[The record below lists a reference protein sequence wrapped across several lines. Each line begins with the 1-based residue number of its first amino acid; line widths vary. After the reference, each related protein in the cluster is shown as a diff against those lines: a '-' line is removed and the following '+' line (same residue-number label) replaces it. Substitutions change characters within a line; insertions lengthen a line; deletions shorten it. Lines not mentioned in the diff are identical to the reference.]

1 MPNRVLICGGSGVG
15 KKFVVGQMTA
25 KEVTDA
31 SHVIWSIKNK
41 YYRAEIELVIIGES
55 KMSID
60 KATYEPY
67 EALLI
72 LADGGAEE
80 SVLVQIEPWINLLDD
95 SLEAQAVVVNHP
107 SEGSVLSLQE
117 NQILREWGVKNCAE
131 IICIG
136 YGSQRNPKLRRAEEG
151 TDRVCQMLECVMWP
165 EMIRAEADASKCP
178 MHTTPKCPMH
188 TTAIAETKRKTHS
201 VYKPVK
207 TAPLPS
213 KPAPLPKAVKV
224 SSAPT
229 NNTLIRNNKWDSLV
243 DSDDDDDEQRN
254 MGIKVNNF
262 EAAMR
267 EMMHVR
273 EANKKEGV
281 SWDTKMT
288 RAENTLAK
296 VAKALELDDEEVGL
310 LDNSN
315 K

>member
-25 KEVTDA
+25 NEVTDA

-55 KMSID
+55 NMSVD

-136 YGSQRNPKLRRAEEG
+136 YGSQRNPKQRRAEEG

-165 EMIRAEADASKCP
+165 EMIRREAEASKCPMQTTSKCP
-178 MHTTPKCPMH
+178 MHTS
-188 TTAIAETKRKTHS
+188 ALAETKRKTPL
-201 VYKPVK
+201 VRKIAKP
-207 TAPLPS
+207 APLPS

-224 SSAPT
+224 ASAST
-229 NNTLIRNNKWDSLV
+229 NTLIRNNKWDNLV
-243 DSDDDDDEQRN
+243 DSDDDDDEEKN
-254 MGIKVNNF
+254 MGNKMTNF
-262 EAAMR
+262 QDAMR
-267 EMMHVR
+267 EIMHVR

-296 VAKALELDDEEVGL
+296 VAKALEIDDDL
-310 LDNSN
+310 LDNSI